1 MLQILDLHK
10 SFGSVKVINNF
21 NKDFDSGYIYL
32 LTGSNG
38 SGKTTLLKIIRG
50 LVKEDRGEI
59 RIQRSSSDKLTFSY
73 VDANNRS
80 FLHRLSVKEN
90 LRYFMA
96 LNENDRVLEKINQ
109 CADIFK
115 ASELLGKTFS
125 ELSSGQMQLISILR
139 GILEEPKV
147 LLLDEAL
154 VNLDKEMLKIMST
167 FLENFVKKGK
177 RIVIICSH
185 NSNLP
190 IQFKEVIELL

>member
-10 SFGSVKVINNF
+10 SFGSVKVIKNF

-32 LTGSNG
+32 LTGPNG

-50 LVKEDRGEI
+50 LVKADRGEI

-80 FLHRLSVKEN
+80 FFHRLSVIEN

-96 LNENDRVLEKINQ
+96 LNKNDRVLETINK
-109 CADIFK
+109 CAETFK
-115 ASELLGKTFS
+115 AVGLLKKTFS

-139 GILEEPKV
+139 GVLEEPNV

-154 VNLDKEMLKIMST
+154 VNLDKEMLRVVTT
-167 FLENFVKKGK
+167 FLENFVSKDK
-177 RIVIICSH
+177 RLVIICSH
-185 NSNLP
+185 NTSLP
-190 IQFKEVIELL
+190 IQFKEVVELS

>member
-10 SFGSVKVINNF
+10 SFGSVKVIDSF

-32 LTGSNG
+32 LTGPNG
-38 SGKTTLLKIIRG
+38 SGKTTLLKTIRG

-59 RIQRSSSDKLTFSY
+59 RIQGSSSDKFTFSY

-96 LNENDRVLEKINQ
+96 LNKNDRVLEKIYQ
-109 CADIFK
+109 SADIFK
-115 ASELLGKTFS
+115 ASELLEKTFS

-139 GILEEPKV
+139 GILEDPKV

-154 VNLDKEMLKIMST
+154 VNLDKEMLNIVST
-167 FLENFVKKGK
+167 FLENFVSKEG
-177 RIVIICSH
+177 RLVIICSH
-185 NSNLP
+185 NTNLP
-190 IQFKEVIELL
+190 FQFKEVIELP

>member
-1 MLQILDLHK
+1 MLEICDLNK
-10 SFGSVKVINNF
+10 SFGSVEVLTNFSKV
-21 NKDFDSGYIYL
+21 FDDGCIYL
-32 LTGSNG
+32 LTGPNG

-50 LVKEDRGEI
+50 LVTPDSGEI
-59 RIQRSSSDKLTFSY
+59 KIERPASETQIYSY

-96 LNENDRVLEKINQ
+96 LNKSERALEKIDK
-109 CADIFK
+109 CASDFK
-115 ASELLGKTFS
+115 AARFLKKKFS

-139 GILEEPKV
+139 GILEEPMV

-154 VNLDKEMLKIMST
+154 VNLDKDMLKMVSV
-167 FLENFVKKGK
+167 FLETFVSKEK

-185 NSNLP
+185 NTNLP
-190 IQFKEVIELL
+190 IRIKEVIELS

>member
-21 NKDFDSGYIYL
+21 NKDFVSGYIYL
-32 LTGSNG
+32 LTGPNG
-38 SGKTTLLKIIRG
+38 SGKTTLLKIIKG

-59 RIQRSSSDKLTFSY
+59 RVQRSSLDKLTFSY

-96 LNENDRVLEKINQ
+96 LNSNDRVLEKIYQ

-115 ASELLGKTFS
+115 ASELLEKNFS

-139 GILEEPKV
+139 GILEDPKV

-154 VNLDKEMLKIMST
+154 VNLDKEMLKIMTT
-167 FLENFVKKGK
+167 FLENFVTEGK
-177 RIVIICSH
+177 RIVIVCSH
-185 NSNLP
+185 DTNLP
-190 IQFKEVIELL
+190 IQFKEVIELS

>member
-10 SFGSVKVINNF
+10 AFGSVKVINNF
-21 NKDFDSGYIYL
+21 NKDFDGGFIYL
-32 LTGSNG
+32 LTGPNG

-59 RIQRSSSDKLTFSY
+59 RIQRSSPDKLTFSY

-96 LNENDRVLEKINQ
+96 LNKSNRVLEKIYQ

-115 ASELLGKTFS
+115 ASELLEKKFS

-139 GILEEPKV
+139 GILEDPKV

-167 FLENFVKKGK
+167 FLENFVIEGE

-185 NSNLP
+185 NTNLP
-190 IQFKEVIELL
+190 IQFKEVIELS

>member
-10 SFGSVKVINNF
+10 SFGSVKVIKNF
-21 NKDFDSGYIYL
+21 NKDFDSGHIYL

-80 FLHRLSVKEN
+80 LLHRLSVKEN

-96 LNENDRVLEKINQ
+96 LNPRGSVT
-109 CADIFK
+109 
-115 ASELLGKTFS
+115 SEMHAIIYSRRPFCGHRPLPHRKHRH
-125 ELSSGQMQLISILR
+125 IL
-139 GILEEPKV
+139 
-147 LLLDEAL
+147 
-154 VNLDKEMLKIMST
+154 
-167 FLENFVKKGK
+167 
-177 RIVIICSH
+177 
-185 NSNLP
+185 
-190 IQFKEVIELL
+190 

>member
-32 LTGSNG
+32 LTGPNG

-50 LVKEDRGEI
+50 LVKADRGEI
-59 RIQRSSSDKLTFSY
+59 RIQSSSSDKLTFSY

-80 FLHRLSVKEN
+80 FLHRLSVREN

-96 LNENDRVLEKINQ
+96 LNKNDRVLEKIDK
-109 CADIFK
+109 CAEIFK
-115 ASELLGKTFS
+115 AAGLLKKTFS

-139 GILEEPKV
+139 GVLEEPMV

-154 VNLDKEMLKIMST
+154 VNLDKEMLSIVAT
-167 FLENFVKKGK
+167 FLQNFVSKGK

-185 NSNLP
+185 NTNLP
-190 IQFKEVIELL
+190 IQFKEVVELS

>member
-1 MLQILDLHK
+1 MLQIRGLHK

-32 LTGSNG
+32 LTGPNG

-50 LVKEDRGEI
+50 LVRADKGDIKIE
-59 RIQRSSSDKLTFSY
+59 RSFSEKLNCSY

-96 LNENDRVLEKINQ
+96 LNKNDRVLEKIYQYAN
-109 CADIFK
+109 IFK
-115 ASELLGKTFS
+115 VAGLLEKKFS
-125 ELSSGQMQLISILR
+125 ELSSGQMQLISIIR
-139 GILEEPKV
+139 GILEDPRV

-154 VNLDKEMLKIMST
+154 VNLDKDMLKIIST
-167 FLENFVKKGK
+167 FLENFVTERK

-185 NSNLP
+185 NTNLP
-190 IQFKEVIELL
+190 IQFKEVIELS